1 MIRDDYVGE
10 NLIAKDLMKDMP
22 YMENLWN
29 AWNVPAVKQTYK
41 LPEEMSSIINEA
53 YQNCKFTNNNNNN
66 NESLKK
72 TRLLPIIIH
81 LSSPSGQHSK
91 TIELDRK
98 DFSFNPI
105 QSAAVEYFGISEEEI
120 YLLIDEPVPFVL
132 NSKNMMEY
140 KDRDVIRILVH
151 SRKTFM
157 EWIEKKNN

>member
-1 MIRDDYVGE
+1 MRRDDYVGE

-29 AWNVPAVKQTYK
+29 VPVVKQTYK
-41 LPEEMSSIINEA
+41 LPEEMSCEL
-53 YQNCKFTNNNNNN
+53 TNNNNNN
-66 NESLKK
+66 NNNEPLKK
-72 TRLLPIIIH
+72 SRLLPVTIR
-81 LSSPSGQHSK
+81 LSSPSGEHSK

-120 YLLIDEPVPFVL
+120 YLFIDERVPFVL
-132 NSKNMMEY
+132 NSKNIMEY
-140 KDRDVIRILVH
+140 KDKDVIRILVH

-157 EWIEKKNN
+157 E